1 MKMRQSPGYDPKP
14 DDLFLNRTKFFE
26 RRMEVRTGV
35 MCMYSDELGIGVKSQ
50 SSLAMAGSCRNM
62 PKYSLSVFASGVK
75 YG

>member
-14 DDLFLNRTKFFE
+14 DDLFLSRLKFFE
-26 RRMEVRTGV
+26 RRMEDRTGV

-62 PKYSLSVFASGVK
+62 PKYSLYVFVSEVK